1 MVCIV
6 VDDDQAKLIRNS
18 GEGVMLRDSQGQF
31 LGFVQ
36 LGLTDEEF
44 AEAKR
49 VLASDSPRYT
59 TEQVLAHLK
68 SLERR

>member
-6 VDDDQAKLIRNS
+6 VNDDQAKLIRDA

-59 TEQVLAHLK
+59 TDQVLAHLK
-68 SLERR
+68 SLEGR